1 MKKLM
6 IALGVV
12 MLALPVYAGNVDFTF
27 GAERKLQAETNAM
40 YLDTTFSFLGFTVT
54 DGINYDV
61 DNGLDTTFNS
71 FELDISR
78 PLTDKLTMYVNNDF
92 DIHLD
97 HTETTTGF
105 KISF

>member
-1 MKKLM
+1 M

-40 YLDTTFSFLGFTVT
+40 YLDTTFNFLGFTVT
-54 DGINYDV
+54 DGFNYDV
-61 DNGLDTTFNS
+61 DDDFDATFNS
-71 FELDISR
+71 LELDISR
-78 PLTDKLTMYVNNDF
+78 PLTDKVSMYVNNDF

-105 KISF
+105 KINF